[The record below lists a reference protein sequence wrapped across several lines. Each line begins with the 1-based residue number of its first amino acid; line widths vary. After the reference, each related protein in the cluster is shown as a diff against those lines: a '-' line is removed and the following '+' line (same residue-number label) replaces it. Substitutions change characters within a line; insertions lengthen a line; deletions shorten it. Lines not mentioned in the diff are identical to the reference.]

1 MGKKTKNICEENID
15 RIIEMAWEDRTPFE
29 AIYEQFQIQE
39 KELLSIM
46 RQHLSIQS
54 FKRWRKR
61 VKGRTTKHQTRSP
74 VEDKRF
80 VCKTQYKHKSK
91 QKP

>member
-1 MGKKTKNICEENID
+1 MKVLERLSKFDID
-15 RIIEMAWEDRTPFE
+15 RIIQMAWEDRTPFE

-39 KELLSIM
+39 KELLRIM